1 MSSQACLCADTIGFP
16 QGGGHT
22 WAYLNWA
29 QGLKSVGFDVIWLE
43 EVSSHV
49 PLDRLQMLF
58 AELRRRLEPFGF
70 GGRIAILQRGI
81 GCMAHTLGCTPF
93 EEAADAEVLINLK
106 YALEAHVVKRFRRS
120 VLVDIDPGMLQIWMH
135 SGVIEVAPHDLY
147 FSIGETVGTHDALFP
162 GAGLEWHYTPPP
174 VALDSWPVSPPG
186 VEAFRTV
193 TTWWNCNQW
202 LEHDGESY
210 DNSKRAGFLPYIDL
224 PRRTSQKLEL
234 ALCLSQEEE
243 DRADLEANG
252 WSVRRADQV
261 AGSPMTYQTYIQG
274 AKGEFSCAKPSYVR
288 LQTAW
293 VSDRTVCFLASGKPA
308 VVRHTGP
315 SRFLPD
321 RQGLL
326 RFEDPCEAGELLEA
340 VANDYESH
348 TKAARALA
356 EEWFDARQV
365 IYRILSRI

>member
-1 MSSQACLCADTIGFP
+1 MSTQACLCADTIGFP

-29 QGLKSVGFDVIWLE
+29 QGLKSTGFDVVWLE

-49 PLDRLQMLF
+49 PLDRLQVLF
-58 AELRRRLEPFGF
+58 GELRRRLEPFGF
-70 GGRIAILQRGI
+70 SKRIAILQRGI
-81 GCMAHTLGCTPF
+81 GCMADSLGCIPF
-93 EEAADAEVLINLK
+93 EEAAQADLLVNLK
-106 YALEAHVVKRFRRS
+106 YSLEAQVVRRFHRS

-135 SGVIEVAPHDLY
+135 SRQIEVAPHDVY
-147 FSIGETVGTHDALFP
+147 FSIGETVGTSTALFP
-162 GAGLEWHYTPPP
+162 HAGVEWHYTPPP
-174 VALDSWPVSPPG
+174 VALDSWPASPPG
-186 VEAFRTV
+186 VETFRTV
-193 TTWWNCNQW
+193 STWWSEW
-202 LEHDGESY
+202 LVHDGLSY
-210 DNSKRAGFLPYIDL
+210 DNSKRAGFLPYFDL

-234 ALCLSQEEE
+234 ALCLSEEEE
-243 DRADLEANG
+243 DRADLEAHG
-252 WSVRRADQV
+252 WSVRRAEQV

-274 AKGEFSCAKPSYVR
+274 AKGEFSCAKPSYVH

-321 RQGLL
+321 REGLL
-326 RFEDPCEAGELLEA
+326 RFEDPSEAGMLLEA

-348 TKAARALA
+348 TRNARALA
-356 EEWFDARQV
+356 EEWFDARRV
-365 IYRILSRI
+365 IHRVLSNI